1 MKGYSINLEKSTL
14 ENDNYRKVLYTTEH
28 MQLVLM
34 TLQEGE
40 DIPME
45 THEDHDQFIRVE
57 EGEGKAVI
65 GEDEFELG
73 DGVAVIIPAGNA
85 HHIINTGSG
94 ALKLY
99 TLYAPPEHPDKTV
112 HKNKEEADR
121 YEEEH
126 NE

>member
-1 MKGYSINLEKSTL
+1 MKGYCVDLEQGTL
-14 ENDNYRKVLYTTEH
+14 ENNDYRRVLYTTEH

-40 DIPME
+40 DIPLE
-45 THEDHDQFIRVE
+45 THDDHDQFIRVE

-65 GEDEFELG
+65 GEDEFSLK
-73 DGVAVIIPAGNA
+73 DGSAVIIPAGNP

-94 ALKLY
+94 TLKLY
-99 TLYAPPEHPDKTV
+99 TLYTPPEHPDGTI
-112 HKNKEEADR
+112 HKNKEEADK

-126 NE
+126 HE